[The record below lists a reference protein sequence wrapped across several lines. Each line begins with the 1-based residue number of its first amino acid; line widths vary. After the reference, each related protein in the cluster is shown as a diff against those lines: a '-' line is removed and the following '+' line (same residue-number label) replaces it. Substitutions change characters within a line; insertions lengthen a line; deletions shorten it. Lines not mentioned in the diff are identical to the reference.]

1 MIRKE
6 TKTYYQ
12 DKTNALLHY
21 IENNLD
27 GDLSVKTLSEQSGI
41 SRFHFHRVM
50 RAALGEPLGSYIDRS
65 RLETAITLI
74 RYGDMTMQDIAEQ
87 IGYQDLS
94 SFSKAFAKEFGVSP
108 NDYKADHTL
117 VFNTHIDYQLNATNK
132 LISDIKPK
140 ITVLPDRMVYFIRV
154 VGKYGGPEVEKAW
167 EEITE
172 FAMRTKIVGWN
183 PDIFSIYYDDGEVVG
198 FENAVSDIC
207 VASRKLVK
215 TTGAIETKNV
225 SGGKYSVFR
234 YKGPYEY
241 LWDLYNSIF
250 KVWVVDTDCKLRDAP
265 VIEKYIKYSNRTK
278 PENLLTEIHIPV
290 E

>member
-1 MIRKE
+1 MQKSK
-6 TKTYYQ
+6 TQTYYQ
-12 DKTNALLHY
+12 QKSEAVLRY
-21 IENNLD
+21 IGNHLD

-41 SRFHFHRVM
+41 SRFHFHRLM
-50 RAALGEPLGSYIDRS
+50 RAALGEPLGSYIDRI

-74 RYGDMTMQDIAEQ
+74 RYGVMPMQDIAGH

-140 ITVLPDRMVYFIRV
+140 ITVLSDRMIYFIRV
-154 VGKYGGPEVEKAW
+154 KGKYGGPEVEKAW

-172 FAMRTKIVGWN
+172 FAIRNKIVSWN

-207 VASRKLVK
+207 IASKKLVK
-215 TTGAIETKNV
+215 TTGTIETKNV

-250 KVWVVDTDCKLRDAP
+250 KVWVLDTDCKLRDAP
-265 VIEKYIKYSNRTK
+265 VIEKYIKYSKKTK
-278 PENLLTEIHIPV
+278 PENLLTEIHIPI